1 MDCQPFASQSTWTS
15 RGNISQITSLIKR
28 PAVWNGLKPKNLE
41 TSKPAG
47 NSLNQVECL
56 ATLTRRP
63 GRRDTPAP
71 LHLLA
76 LSVHPSPVPP
86 TVEPSAPPKPPKP
99 PPTTS
104 RSCATQLLEPW
115 FIAADTPA
123 PWTCKRRVIGAPL
136 IFPWWIPFEWVG
148 VVGRGDDG
156 GCSFAFRGEWAG
168 LLVVDRR
175 PKDDSNFKCNPLFSR
190 ECVSMLRL

>member
-41 TSKPAG
+41 SSEPPG

-76 LSVHPSPVPP
+76 FPCTPVQCHPPWNHQHHQSH
-86 TVEPSAPPKPPKP
+86 
-99 PPTTS
+99 
-104 RSCATQLLEPW
+104 RSHHPLQ
-115 FIAADTPA
+115 AA
-123 PWTCKRRVIGAPL
+123 RAPL
-136 IFPWWIPFEWVG
+136 NYWSPDLLQRTPLLLGPVKDELLALPLFFRDESHSSG

-175 PKDDSNFKCNPLFSR
+175 SKDDSNFKCNPLFSR